1 MTSSADPASTPSEPE
16 VSTSQLFEIW
26 RTIGRLEGAANT
38 LLEGQR
44 ELKEGQEQLKAV
56 FLSGQQELR
65 AEFLSGQQE
74 LRAEFLRGQQE
85 ARAEF
90 LRGQQ
95 EARAEYQAGQQ
106 EMRAEFKVDLR
117 EVNRRI
123 DRMFYTI
130 LGVGGALV
138 VAMFASRFVGG

>member
-1 MTSSADPASTPSEPE
+1 MTTSADPASTPSEPE

-56 FLSGQQELR
+56 VLSGQQEL
-65 AEFLSGQQE
+65 
-74 LRAEFLRGQQE
+74 
-85 ARAEF
+85 RAEF